1 MNRATEAARTVVD
14 ELVRCGITDAV
25 LCPGS
30 RNAPLAFALHA
41 ADAAGRLRLHVRIDE
56 RTAGFLALG
65 LALAAGRPVPVATTS
80 GTAAANL
87 LPAVLEAAHAG
98 VPLLALTADRPPE
111 LVGTGASQTV
121 AQVGLFG
128 SAVRLAPAVGG
139 TAAQMRAAVGR
150 AVAAAVG
157 LPPGPVHLNLPF
169 GEPLTPDD
177 VGAEG
182 SAAAGGIARPA
193 DPGATAQAAD
203 PGATT
208 RPAVAA
214 GPARPTDSGATARP
228 APMARLA
235 DTGAAARP
243 TDLAPLRVTSHPIG
257 GVRSD
262 PTGCEVGGDGPR
274 PRPRRGTAA
283 WPVGR
288 DGGGPWTAVPA
299 SRIVA
304 PPLRLDPAA
313 PTLIIAGPGA
323 PPLDVG
329 VPVIAEPSSAAW
341 PAAVRTGPWLL
352 GTPSLAPAQV
362 VVAGRPTLHRAVAR
376 LLADPAV
383 AVYALADERGMPWTD
398 VAGSVRAV
406 GALPP
411 LRPDPEWLRR
421 WNTADKAAAAALDE
435 ALDDGPVGMQ
445 LARALV
451 AGLADGT
458 QLVLGSSNPVRDVAL
473 AAVPRAGIVVRSNRG
488 VAGIDGTVSTA
499 MGAALAHGGPTV
511 ALLGDLTLLHDTTG
525 LVVGPDEPRPD
536 LTIVVLDDRGGGIFS
551 LLEQGAP
558 EHAASF
564 ERVFGT
570 PHTVDLAALCA
581 AMGVPHT
588 RADPSH
594 IADHLG
600 RTGVRVVEVRADR
613 AALRAAHARIARS
626 VRLAVS

>member
-1 MNRATEAARTVVD
+1 VNPATTSARTVVD
-14 ELVRCGITDAV
+14 ELVACGVTDAV

-65 LALAAGRPVPVATTS
+65 LALTSGRPVPVATTS

-98 VPLLALTADRPPE
+98 VPLLAITADRPAE

-121 AQVGLFG
+121 AQVGMFG

-139 TAAQMRAAVGR
+139 TVAQTRAAVGR

-169 GEPLTPDD
+169 REPLTPDTS
-177 VGAEG
+177 AE
-182 SAAAGGIARPA
+182 PA
-193 DPGATAQAAD
+193 DTPTAGAPVSATATDLTQPAV
-203 PGATT
+203 G
-208 RPAVAA
+208 AVAA
-214 GPARPTDSGATARP
+214 PT
-228 APMARLA
+228 AP
-235 DTGAAARP
+235 GAAA
-243 TDLAPLRVTSHPIG
+243 APDVAAPA
-257 GVRSD
+257 
-262 PTGCEVGGDGPR
+262 GPA
-274 PRPRRGTAA
+274 GAA

-288 DGGGPWTAVPA
+288 AGRPWTAVA
-299 SRIVA
+299 TSRVVA
-304 PPLRLDPAA
+304 APLPLDPTA
-313 PTLIIAGPGA
+313 PTLVIAGPGA

-329 VPVIAEPSSAAW
+329 VPVVAEPSSAPW
-341 PAAVRTGPWLL
+341 PGAVRTGPWLL
-352 GTPSLAPAQV
+352 GTPSLTPAQV

-383 AVYALADERGMPWTD
+383 AVYALADERGLPWTD
-398 VAGSVRAV
+398 VVGSVRAV

-421 WNTADKAAAAALDE
+421 WTAADKAAQAALDE
-435 ALDDGPVGMQ
+435 ALDTGPVGMQ

-451 AGLADGT
+451 AALAEGT

-473 AAVPRAGIVVRSNRG
+473 AAAPRDGVVVRSNRG
-488 VAGIDGTVSTA
+488 VAGIDGTISTA
-499 MGAALAHGGPTV
+499 VGAALAHDGPTV
-511 ALLGDLTLLHDTTG
+511 ALLGDLTFLHDTTG
-525 LVVGPDEPRPD
+525 LVIGPDEARPD
-536 LTIVVLDDRGGGIFS
+536 LTIVVLDDRGGGIFH

-558 EHAASF
+558 EHAPAF

-581 AMGVPHT
+581 AMGVAHT
-588 RADPSH
+588 YAEPTD
-594 IADHLG
+594 IAGHLG
-600 RTGVRVVEVRADR
+600 HPGIRVVQVQAERGG
-613 AALRAAHARIARS
+613 LRAAHAALRAR
-626 VRLAVS
+626 VAAAVAT

>member
-1 MNRATEAARTVVD
+1 MSTATEMARTVVD
-14 ELVRCGITDAV
+14 ELVVCGVTDAV

-41 ADAAGRLRLHVRIDE
+41 ADTAGRLRLHVRIDE

-65 LALAAGRPVPVATTS
+65 LAVASGQPVPVATTS

-98 VPLLALTADRPPE
+98 VPLLALTADRPAE

-121 AQVGLFG
+121 AQVGMFG
-128 SAVRLAPAVGG
+128 AAVRLAPAVGG

-169 GEPLTPDD
+169 AEPLTPD
-177 VGAEG
+177 AP
-182 SAAAGGIARPA
+182 AAARAGAAPPA
-193 DPGATAQAAD
+193 DFAPFRGTSHPVDRVRSDAGGAKSLEGGVTA
-203 PGATT
+203 TS
-208 RPAVAA
+208 A
-214 GPARPTDSGATARP
+214 GTARP
-228 APMARLA
+228 
-235 DTGAAARP
+235 
-243 TDLAPLRVTSHPIG
+243 
-257 GVRSD
+257 
-262 PTGCEVGGDGPR
+262 
-274 PRPRRGTAA
+274 
-283 WPVGR
+283 
-288 DGGGPWTAVPA
+288 GGGSWTAVA
-299 SRIVA
+299 TRRLVA
-304 PPLRLDPAA
+304 TPLPLDPAV
-313 PTLIIAGPGA
+313 PTLVVAGPGA

-329 VPVIAEPSSAAW
+329 VPVIAEPSSTLWA
-341 PAAVRTGPWLL
+341 AAVRTGPWLL

-376 LLADPAV
+376 MLADPAV
-383 AVYALADERGMPWTD
+383 AVYALADERGLPWTD

-421 WNTADKAAAAALDE
+421 WAVADKVAAAALDE

-451 AGLADGT
+451 AALADGT

-473 AAVPRAGIVVRSNRG
+473 AAAPRDGVVVRSNRG

-499 MGAALAHGGPTV
+499 MGAALAHDGPTV

-536 LTIVVLDDRGGGIFS
+536 LTIVVLDDRGGGIFH

-558 EHAASF
+558 EHAAAF

-581 AMGVPHT
+581 AMGVAHAC
-588 RADPSH
+588 ADPSD
-594 IADHLG
+594 IGEHLG
-600 RTGVRVVEVRADR
+600 RPGVRVVQVRAERTALRDAH
-613 AALRAAHARIARS
+613 AALRARVAAAIGRDRQPG
-626 VRLAVS
+626 